1 MSEPAIEAAG
11 GVSPAAEGIIE
22 RFCRL
27 LCVLSIVVMI
37 GVVGLEIVTRA
48 LFNHSFQISDEMAGY
63 MLICLAF
70 FSLSVTQANDGFHRV
85 EVLQNVLP
93 PRWQL
98 ASRIL
103 FDLVTL
109 AFALVLIWLFYKLAN
124 SSFRFGSTAPTLL
137 GTPLWIPQTAMV
149 LGMAAFVAS
158 IVRTIVRNAVRLRRG
173 EAPASRVE
181 TN

>member
-1 MSEPAIEAAG
+1 MAEPIIEAAG
-11 GVSPAAEGIIE
+11 NPIPAAEGLLE
-22 RFCRL
+22 RLCRL
-27 LCVLSIVVMI
+27 LCMISIGVMI
-37 GVVGLEIVTRA
+37 GVVGVEIVTRA
-48 LFNHSFQISDEMAGY
+48 LFNYSFQLSDELAGY

-85 EVLQNVLP
+85 EVLQGLLS
-93 PRWQL
+93 PRLQIV
-98 ASRIL
+98 SRIL

-109 AFALVLIWLFYKLAN
+109 VFASVLIWLFYKLTN

-158 IVRTIVRNAVRLRRG
+158 IVRTTVCNIARLRHGLPPAGGG
-173 EAPASRVE
+173 EVH
-181 TN
+181 

>member
-1 MSEPAIEAAG
+1 MNEPAIEAAG
-11 GVSPAAEGIIE
+11 DRLPAAEGILE

-27 LCVLSIVVMI
+27 LCVVSILVML
-37 GVVGLEIVTRA
+37 GVVGLEIVTRT

-85 EVLQNVLP
+85 EVLQNLLP
-93 PRWQL
+93 PRGQIV
-98 ASRIL
+98 SRIL

-109 AFALVLIWLFYKLAN
+109 VFACVLIWLFYKLTN
-124 SSFRFGSTAPTLL
+124 SSFRFGPTAPTMLA
-137 GTPLWIPQTAMV
+137 TPLWIPQTAMV

-158 IVRTIVRNAVRLRRG
+158 IVRTIVRNIARLRHG
-173 EAPASRVE
+173 VVPAEGSH
-181 TN
+181 